1 MEHIWPAENTLRASE
16 VVIQVSRIESL
27 FCSHFYCT
35 ILTQKLVCMIGT
47 YVITTCVMSI
57 NIIIDIY

>member
-27 FCSHFYCT
+27 FCSNFYCT
-35 ILTQKLVCMIGT
+35 IKLVRMIGT